1 MSVIFFD
8 TDCELWYTQ
17 ADELGCQ
24 VIKMPYTIDGEEYF
38 YDLGRNTDFKGFY
51 DKVRSGSMPVT
62 SALNPTQYIE
72 IFEPFFAKGEEI
84 LYISFSSQMSGTF
97 GHLETALKELNEK
110 YPGVSFR
117 RFDTKNICFG
127 SGYQVYYAV
136 KYFQTG
142 KTIDEVIEFLEDFTH
157 RIGIYFMVDDLMHLH
172 KGGRLSK
179 TSAIA
184 GSILGIKPML
194 TVGDDG
200 KLAIAD
206 KIKGEKK
213 AIAYFMDRLAEE
225 GDELDKYPIVCLDAD
240 NPELKAK
247 LLAKIKEAYPN
258 SEIWDY
264 PIGPVIGTHC
274 GPGTIAVIFHS
285 KKK

>member
-38 YDLGRNTDFKGFY
+38 YDLGRETDFKGFFQ
-51 DKVRSGSMPVT
+51 KMRNGSMPST

-72 IFEPFFAKGEEI
+72 IFEPFFEKGEEI

-97 GHLETALKELNEK
+97 GHLQTALNELNSK

-127 SGYQVYYAV
+127 AGYQVYFAV
-136 KYFQTG
+136 KYYQTG
-142 KTIDEVIEFLEDFTH
+142 KTLDEVIEFLQDFSNH
-157 RIGIYFMVDDLMHLH
+157 IGIYFMVDDLMHLH

-184 GSILGIKPML
+184 GSILNIKPML
-194 TVGDDG
+194 TVNDEG
-200 KLAIAD
+200 KLAIAE

-213 AIAYFMDRLAEE
+213 AVSYFMSMLEE
-225 GDELDKYPIVCLDAD
+225 KGEDLDKYPIVVVDAD
-240 NPELKAK
+240 NREFKDK
-247 LLAKIKEAYPN
+247 LLQKIKETYPN
-258 SEIWDY
+258 TEIWDY
-264 PIGPVIGTHC
+264 PVGPVIGTHC
-274 GPGTIAVIFHS
+274 GPGTIDMIFHA
-285 KKK
+285 KRN